1 MVVDY
6 LSRLFEVALTRSV
19 TSSKIISCLETMFA
33 THGLPLSIKT
43 DNCPQFGAE
52 EFKVYLENN
61 NIGRRTSTP
70 LWPEAKGVV
79 ERQNRSLLKAMRV
92 AHSEGRNWRKELQKF
107 LLTYKRTPHTTT
119 GVSLAKL
126 LFGREIRSKLP
137 SVEIYLH
144 STELNCKWQ

>member
-6 LSRLFEVALTRSV
+6 LSRFFEVALTRSV
-19 TSSKIISCLETMFA
+19 ASSKIISCLETMFA

-43 DNCPQFGAE
+43 DNGPQFGAE

-61 NIGRRTSTP
+61 NIGRRPSTP
-70 LWPEAKGVV
+70 LWPKAKGVV
-79 ERQNRSLLKAMRV
+79 ERPNRSLLKAMRV

-107 LLTYKRTPHTTT
+107 SLAYRSTPHTTT
-119 GVSLAKL
+119 GVSPAKL

-137 SVEIYLH
+137 GVEIYLH